1 MCLQSKQLAKVG
13 EKNPHNLIVMDTVW
27 GFSHKTFFRSNI
39 TAVPVFSS
47 LGECP
52 GTSEEDG
59 FLKSAEGAPANT
71 FSKKYMMRHW
81 IFVEINQKYVILQKK
96 KGFIPLTA
104 LWTAAMKFQKAHQ
117 AGVGYI

>member
-1 MCLQSKQLAKVG
+1 MISILLLHTVVYVLTIQTACQSGGK
-13 EKNPHNLIVMDTVW
+13 KNPHNLIVMDTVW

-71 FSKKYMMRHW
+71 FSKKYMMRH
-81 IFVEINQKYVILQKK
+81 
-96 KGFIPLTA
+96 
-104 LWTAAMKFQKAHQ
+104 
-117 AGVGYI
+117 